1 MKKLSLILLLAVAAL
16 FVVSCDKVDEPLKP
30 IDPVYPDDPD
40 DPTGVKTVLIK
51 DFTGVRCVN
60 CPGAAETV
68 HQLQHLYGEDKV
80 FIMSVHAGYLAQP
93 VPTFP
98 DFTTDEGKAWY
109 GASGSNP
116 LFNVDYVDL
125 ASQSL
130 SINEVD
136 MPLSNA
142 LSEKQVFD
150 IEIINN
156 YDTATRKLTTKTN
169 VKAVSEAEG
178 NFYMTSCLIEDSIVG
193 KQVTPSGLDDSYV
206 HRNVFRKTLNG
217 AYGDDMFEENDVYM
231 DDQCDF
237 QYEISLD
244 SEYNADQCYI
254 LSYVFDNN
262 TKKIYQTAMTK
273 VK

>member
-1 MKKLSLILLLAVAAL
+1 MKKISLILLLAFAAL
-16 FVVSCDKVDEPLKP
+16 FVVSCDKVDEPLQP

-93 VPTFP
+93 APTFP
-98 DFTTDEGKAWY
+98 DFTTEEGTAWY
-109 GASGSNP
+109 GNSGSNP

-130 SINEVD
+130 SVNEID
-136 MPLSNA
+136 IPLDDA
-142 LSEKQVFD
+142 LNEKQIFD
-150 IEIINN
+150 IEIVNN
-156 YDTATRKLTTKTN
+156 YDEATRKLTTKTN
-169 VKAVSEAEG
+169 IVSVAEAEG
-178 NFYMTSCLIEDSIVG
+178 NFYMTSCLVEDSIVG
-193 KQVTPSGLDDSYV
+193 KQITPAGPDESYV

-217 AYGDDMFEENDVYM
+217 AYGVMVQEGYVYADDPY
-231 DDQCDF
+231 DF

-244 SEYNADQCYI
+244 SEYNADHCYI
-254 LSYVFDNN
+254 LSYVYDNN
-262 TKKIYQTAMTK
+262 TKKIYQTAMSK

>member
-16 FVVSCDKVDEPLKP
+16 FVVSCDKVDDTLKP
-30 IDPVYPDDPD
+30 YVPPVGD
-40 DPTGVKTVLIK
+40 KTVLIK
-51 DFTGVRCVN
+51 DFTGVRCPN
-60 CPGAAETV
+60 CPDAAETV

-93 VPTFP
+93 APTFP
-98 DFTTDEGKAWY
+98 DFTTEEGTAWY
-109 GASGSNP
+109 GTSDSNP
-116 LFNVDYVDL
+116 LFNVDHVDL
-125 ASQSL
+125 ASESL
-130 SINEVD
+130 SVNEVD

-193 KQVTPSGLDDSYV
+193 KQLTLTGSDNSYV

-217 AYGDDMFEENDVYM
+217 AYGVMFKEGYVYADEEYDR
-231 DDQCDF
+231 

>member
-80 FIMSVHAGYLAQP
+80 FIMSVHAGSFAEP

-98 DFTTDEGKAWY
+98 DFVTDEGEAWY
-109 GASGSNP
+109 GSSGSNP

-130 SINEVD
+130 SIDEVG
-136 MPLSNA
+136 MSLNNA

-156 YDTATRKLTTKTN
+156 YDEATRKLTTKTN

-178 NFYMTSCLIEDSIVG
+178 NFYMTSCLIEDSIIG
-193 KQVTPSGLDDSYV
+193 KQLTLTGSDTSYV

-217 AYGDDMFEENDVYM
+217 AYGDDMFEEDYVYA
-231 DDQCDF
+231 DEEYDR